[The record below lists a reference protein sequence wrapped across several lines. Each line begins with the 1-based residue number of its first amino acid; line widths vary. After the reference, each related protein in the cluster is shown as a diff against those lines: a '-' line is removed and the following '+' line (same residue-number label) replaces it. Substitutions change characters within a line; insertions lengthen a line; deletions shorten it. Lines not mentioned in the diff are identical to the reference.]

1 MKIIPITG
9 RSETMKAKFIFM
21 FILMLIAS
29 VVPNTY
35 SNSFAASATKQADR
49 CSIDSDSGAKLVIGD
64 PYLGDAFFSVN
75 CGYLS
80 DDGDL
85 ASQAIF
91 KIDSAYLTIT
101 EHSAVGIAVTAKK
114 AGIVNVQATMPDKS
128 VVSLRVTIMTKQQY
142 DASRDPDILTIDE
155 ALALVRMKVNDVHG
169 EYGYSFMYSDGGY
182 VFKNMNRGEALG
194 ESEIF
199 RVDPES
205 GNVYGYLDDQYID
218 NLMVDKH
225 DPPFT
230 PEQCA
235 QLLKERYLK
244 TLPDT
249 QTVEATGN
257 YSKGRIEIGVFSLIK
272 SGKTG
277 KMVANYNSNY
287 TTYLVDP
294 ATGDVFNALS
304 FAYKGS
310 ISSVKITRTK
320 NRTIYVNDL
329 LQDYYRK
336 LSAAVNENRSS
347 ALDDILKPGST
358 IDKQQRQFAK
368 SMYRAGTKE
377 QFGKTY
383 RIDHTEQVSP
393 KMMRI
398 YVSEQTS
405 VTPKNGKTRI
415 VEEKWMYQAEKETYA
430 WRFTEMKRW

>member
-1 MKIIPITG
+1 
-9 RSETMKAKFIFM
+9 MKAKFIFM
-21 FILMLIAS
+21 LMLMLVLIS
-29 VVPNTY
+29 GVIPNPY
-35 SNSFAASATKQADR
+35 LNSFAASAAKQADK
-49 CSIDSDSGAKLVIGD
+49 CSIDSNSGAKLVIGD
-64 PYLGDAFFSVN
+64 PYLGDAFLSVY

-85 ASQAIF
+85 ANQAIF

-101 EHSAVGIAVTAKK
+101 KQSAVGIAVTAKK

-128 VVSLRVTIMTKQQY
+128 VVSLKITIMTKQQY
-142 DASRDPDILTIDE
+142 DASRDPNTLTIDE
-155 ALALVRMKVNDVHG
+155 ALALVRMKINDVHG
-169 EYGYSFMYSDGGY
+169 EYGYSSMYSDGGY
-182 VFKNMNRGEALG
+182 VFRNMNRGEALG

-199 RVDPES
+199 RIDPES
-205 GNVYGYLDDQYID
+205 GTVYGYLDDQYID

-235 QLLKERYLK
+235 QLLKERFLK
-244 TLPDT
+244 TVPAN

-257 YSKGRIEIGVFSLIK
+257 YSKGRIEIGVFSMIK
-272 SGKTG
+272 SAKTG

-294 ATGDVFNALS
+294 ATGDVFNAIS

-336 LSAAVNENRSS
+336 LSTAVNENRLS
-347 ALDDILKPGST
+347 ALDDMLKPGST

-368 SMYRAGTKE
+368 SMYSSGTKE

-383 RIDHTEQVSP
+383 KIDHTEQVSP
-393 KMMRI
+393 KLVKI
-398 YVSEQTS
+398 YVMEQTS
-405 VTPKNGKTRI
+405 VTPKRGKTRT

-430 WRFTEMKRW
+430 WRFTEMRRW

>member
-1 MKIIPITG
+1 
-9 RSETMKAKFIFM
+9 MKAKFIY
-21 FILMLIAS
+21 MLVLVLLAGA
-29 VVPNTY
+29 VPQTY
-35 SNSFAASATKQADR
+35 LNSFAASAANQADK
-49 CSIDSDSGAKLVIGD
+49 CSINSDSGAKLVIGD
-64 PYLGDAFFSVN
+64 PYLGDAFFSVY
-75 CGYLS
+75 CGFRS
-80 DDGDL
+80 DDHDL
-85 ASQAIF
+85 ANQAIF
-91 KIDSAYLTIT
+91 KIDSTYLTIT
-101 EHSAVGIAVTAKK
+101 KQSAVGIAATAKK

-128 VVSLRVTIMTKQQY
+128 VVSLKITIMTKQQD
-142 DASRDPDILTIDE
+142 DASRDPNTLTIDE
-155 ALALVRMKVNDVHG
+155 ALALVRMKINDVHG

-182 VFKNMNRGEALG
+182 VFQNMNRGEALG

-205 GNVYGYLDDQYID
+205 GTVYGYLDDQYID

-235 QLLKERYLK
+235 QLLKERFLK
-244 TLPDT
+244 TLPAD

-272 SGKTG
+272 SAKTG

-287 TTYLVDP
+287 ATYLVDP

-310 ISSVKITRTK
+310 ISSIKITRTK

-336 LSAAVNENRSS
+336 LSTAVNENRSN

-368 SMYRAGTKE
+368 SMYSAGTKE
-377 QFGKTY
+377 QFGRTF
-383 RIDHTEQVSP
+383 RIDRTEQVSP
-393 KMMRI
+393 KLVKI
-398 YVSEQTS
+398 YVTEQTS

-430 WRFTEMKRW
+430 WRFTEMRRW